1 MKVRLTMDLILG
13 LIIGL
18 GVIVGLGYLI
28 AKTFNV
34 DIFDDF

>member
-1 MKVRLTMDLILG
+1 MDLILG
-13 LIIGL
+13 LIIGI

>member
-1 MKVRLTMDLILG
+1 MDLILG

>member
-1 MKVRLTMDLILG
+1 MDLILG
-13 LIIGL
+13 VIIGL

-28 AKTFNV
+28 VKTFNV

>member
-1 MKVRLTMDLILG
+1 MDLILG

-28 AKTFNV
+28 VKTFNV